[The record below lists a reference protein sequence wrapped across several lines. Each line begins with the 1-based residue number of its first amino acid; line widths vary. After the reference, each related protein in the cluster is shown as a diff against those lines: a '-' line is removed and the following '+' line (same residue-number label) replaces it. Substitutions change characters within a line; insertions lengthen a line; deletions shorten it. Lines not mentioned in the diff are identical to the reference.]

1 MSTGLYVSLCHKS
14 RYDEIFQM
22 GFSESLKM
30 LSTYQQVSRHARA
43 TKGLSVRLG
52 LGLRCVHQTRTD
64 YESSFLGLVVIVL
77 GQVSGSSRQNRCLYP
92 PKSDRCPDR
101 FMPDVTLSLSFI

>member
-1 MSTGLYVSLCHKS
+1 MAEFETHRIFGTRSKSGTCWEHVRNAALIDVMCRAWDINVSYYIC
-14 RYDEIFQM
+14 E
-22 GFSESLKM
+22 ESN
-30 LSTYQQVSRHARA
+30 
-43 TKGLSVRLG
+43 
-52 LGLRCVHQTRTD
+52 

-77 GQVSGSSRQNRCLYP
+77 GQVFGSSRQNCCLYP